1 MVEAT
6 TYVGLD
12 VHKESISVAMLLPG
26 SAKATQWEIRN
37 ETGEV
42 RRLVRRLRRTAG
54 GGEVVCTYEAGP
66 CGYVLQRQ
74 MAGEGVTCQV
84 VAASLIP
91 RKPGERIKTDRRDA
105 RKLAELLRAGLLTEV
120 RPPTEAEEA
129 LRDLCRCREDA
140 RVDLMRARHRLS
152 KMLLRRDLRY
162 VEGRPWTARHRTWLW
177 NLKLEHAAEQMAL
190 EDYLL
195 AVDQVSTR
203 LASLEGQLVEL
214 AGQEPY
220 RERVGWLRCFRG
232 IDTITAISLLA
243 ELHGFERFQKP
254 RDLMSYL
261 GLVPSES
268 SSGTSVRRGGITKT
282 GNRHLRRLLTE
293 AAHHS
298 RHRPGIGAVLRRRR
312 AGQPAAV
319 IALADRAQ
327 QRLHHRYS
335 RLLLGRGLPVQKV
348 VVACAREL
356 TGFLWALLY
365 LEPHRLSSD
374 KMCAR
379 KPTPSSKH
387 RGLPAAVKKI
397 R

>member
-1 MVEAT
+1 
-6 TYVGLD
+6 L
-12 VHKESISVAMLLPG
+12 ES
-26 SAKATQWEIRN
+26 
-37 ETGEV
+37 
-42 RRLVRRLRRTAG
+42 
-54 GGEVVCTYEAGP
+54 
-66 CGYVLQRQ
+66 
-74 MAGEGVTCQV
+74 
-84 VAASLIP
+84 
-91 RKPGERIKTDRRDA
+91 
-105 RKLAELLRAGLLTEV
+105 
-120 RPPTEAEEA
+120 
-129 LRDLCRCREDA
+129 
-140 RVDLMRARHRLS
+140 
-152 KMLLRRDLRY
+152 
-162 VEGRPWTARHRTWLW
+162 
-177 NLKLEHAAEQMAL
+177 
-190 EDYLL
+190 
-195 AVDQVSTR
+195 
-203 LASLEGQLVEL
+203 QLVEL

-268 SSGTSVRRGGITKT
+268 SSGASVRRGGITKT

-327 QRLHHRYS
+327 QRLHRRYS
-335 RLLLGRGLPVQKV
+335 RLLLGRGLPAQKV
-348 VVACAREL
+348 IVACAREL

-365 LEPHRLSSD
+365 LEPHRLSSGD
-374 KMCAR
+374 DEVCVR
-379 KPTPSSKH
+379 KPTPSSKL